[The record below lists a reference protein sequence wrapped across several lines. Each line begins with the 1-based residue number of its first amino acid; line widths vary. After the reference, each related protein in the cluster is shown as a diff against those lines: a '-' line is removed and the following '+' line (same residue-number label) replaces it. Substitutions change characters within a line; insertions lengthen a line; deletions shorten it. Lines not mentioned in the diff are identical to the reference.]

1 MNKLISLEEAV
12 NLVRDGDTLMVGGFL
27 AVGTPE
33 RLIDALIA
41 RGVKDLTLI
50 CNDTG
55 FVDRGV
61 GKMVVAKMF
70 RKILASH
77 VGTNRETGR

>member
-41 RGVKDLTLI
+41 RGLRT
-50 CNDTG
+50 
-55 FVDRGV
+55 
-61 GKMVVAKMF
+61 
-70 RKILASH
+70 
-77 VGTNRETGR
+77 